1 MKLSLCSDEAGF
13 CRIQTEGDIRLA
25 DQSGES
31 RLVESLLGPDC
42 YARKILLDMQH
53 TPYMDSSGVGW
64 LVNFHKH
71 CRDAGGI
78 LVLHSI
84 PPSIMSILKLLQMD
98 RYLNMVEDEPA
109 ARVVA
114 SGGKG

>member
-1 MKLSLCSDEAGF
+1 MKLSLRSDDGKF
-13 CRIQTEGDIRLA
+13 CRIQNDGDIRMS
-25 DQSGES
+25 DQSS
-31 RLVESLLGPDC
+31 DARVVESLLGHNC
-42 YARKILLDMQH
+42 FSRKILLDMQH

-64 LVNFHKH
+64 LVKFHKN

-98 RYLNMVEDEPA
+98 RYLHLVEDETA
-109 ARVVA
+109 AQAVA
-114 SGGKG
+114 SGEKR